1 MVMTIATNCSNTRSC
16 ISFWERFGDPPRIM
30 LRRTSSSPRATAP
43 PAMGRMIVLR
53 NEAIAVHNTAQDRP
67 PSPASGPAK
76 VPRSGFLSNNIRRL
90 AWHPP
95 SAFSAPA
102 RCNVRQRRYFYLV
115 VMDAFYA
122 FLADDGWAIASHIA
136 LSTLMALFP
145 FLIVL
150 ASLAGFFG
158 SKELA
163 DQAVGLLLQ
172 IWPKQVADSLSGEI
186 HDVLT
191 TSRGDILTIGAML
204 AVYFASNGVE
214 ALRVALNRAYSV
226 VEPRRWYWL
235 RLESIG
241 YTLVAAITALAMAFL
256 IVLGPLIIE
265 AARRNIPLI
274 VETTE
279 KLLSVSR
286 YGVTITALIIAL
298 SILHAWLPAGRRG
311 FLQILP
317 GIVFTFVASLVSGL
331 VFGQYLA
338 RFANNYVTMYAGL
351 ASVIIALVFL
361 YFIAAIFVYGGEL
374 NAAIIKSRLPH
385 GVSLQAAQSL
395 KPLDSQA

>member
-1 MVMTIATNCSNTRSC
+1 MR
-16 ISFWERFGDPPRIM
+16 
-30 LRRTSSSPRATAP
+30 
-43 PAMGRMIVLR
+43 
-53 NEAIAVHNTAQDRP
+53 Q
-67 PSPASGPAK
+67 
-76 VPRSGFLSNNIRRL
+76 IRYIF
-90 AWHPP
+90 H
-95 SAFSAPA
+95 
-102 RCNVRQRRYFYLV
+102 VGI
-115 VMDAFYA
+115 DAFYT

-150 ASLAGFFG
+150 TSLAGFFG

-163 DQAVGLLLQ
+163 DQAAGLLLQ
-172 IWPKQVADSLSGEI
+172 VWPRQVADSLSGEI

-191 TSRGDILTIGAML
+191 TTRGDVLTIGAVL

-226 VEPRRWYWL
+226 IEPRRWYWL

-241 YTLVAAITALAMAFL
+241 YTLLAAVTALAMAFL

-265 AARRNIPLI
+265 AVRRRIPMI
-274 VETTE
+274 VETNE
-279 KLLSVSR
+279 NSLNIAR
-286 YGVTITALIIAL
+286 YSITILALVIAL
-298 SILHAWLPAGRRG
+298 FVLHAWLPAGRRG

-317 GIVFTFVASLVSGL
+317 GIIFTLAASMMSGT

-361 YFIAAIFVYGGEL
+361 YFLAAIFVYGGEL

-395 KPLDSQA
+395 KSSERPA

>member
-1 MVMTIATNCSNTRSC
+1 MSQ
-16 ISFWERFGDPPRIM
+16 
-30 LRRTSSSPRATAP
+30 LRY
-43 PAMGRMIVLR
+43 VY
-53 NEAIAVHNTAQDRP
+53 
-67 PSPASGPAK
+67 
-76 VPRSGFLSNNIRRL
+76 
-90 AWHPP
+90 
-95 SAFSAPA
+95 
-102 RCNVRQRRYFYLV
+102 CV
-115 VMDAFYA
+115 VMDALYT

-150 ASLAGFFG
+150 TSLAGFFG

-163 DQAVGLLLQ
+163 DQAAGIMLQ
-172 IWPKQVADSLSGEI
+172 IMPKQVADSLTVEI

-191 TSRGDILTIGAML
+191 TTRGDALTIGVVL

-214 ALRVALNRAYSV
+214 SLRVALNRAYSV
-226 VEPRRWYWL
+226 IEPRRWYWL

-241 YTLVAAITALAMAFL
+241 YTLIAAFTALAMAFL
-256 IVLGPLIIE
+256 IVLGPLMLE
-265 AARRNIPLI
+265 AARRHIPLVI
-274 VETTE
+274 ESNE
-279 KLLSVSR
+279 KFLNLSR
-286 YGVTITALIIAL
+286 YAIAITALTIAL
-298 SILHAWLPAGRRG
+298 FLLHAWLPAGRRG

-317 GIVFTFVASLVSGL
+317 GIIFTVLASLVSGI

-395 KPLDSQA
+395 APLDSQA

>member
-1 MVMTIATNCSNTRSC
+1 MSQ
-16 ISFWERFGDPPRIM
+16 
-30 LRRTSSSPRATAP
+30 LRYVFQV
-43 PAMGRMIVLR
+43 GL
-53 NEAIAVHNTAQDRP
+53 
-67 PSPASGPAK
+67 
-76 VPRSGFLSNNIRRL
+76 
-90 AWHPP
+90 
-95 SAFSAPA
+95 
-102 RCNVRQRRYFYLV
+102 
-115 VMDAFYA
+115 DAFYT
-122 FLADDGWAIASHIA
+122 FLADDGYAIASHIA

-150 ASLAGFFG
+150 TSLAGFFG

-163 DQAVGLLLQ
+163 DQAAVLMLEV
-172 IWPKQVADSLSGEI
+172 WPKQVADTLAGQI
-186 HDVLT
+186 HNVLT
-191 TSRGDILTIGAML
+191 TTRGDALTIGAVL

-214 ALRVALNRAYSV
+214 SLRVALNRAYSV
-226 VEPRRWYWL
+226 VEQRRWYWL

-241 YTLVAAITALAMAFL
+241 YTLIAAVTALAMAFL
-256 IVLGPLIIE
+256 IVLGPLLLA
-265 AARRNIPLI
+265 AARHYIPLVI
-274 VETTE
+274 KSNENV
-279 KLLSVSR
+279 LDLAR
-286 YGVTITALIIAL
+286 YGIAITALTVAL
-298 SILHAWLPAGRRG
+298 FVLHAWLPAGRRS

-317 GIVFTFVASLVSGL
+317 GIVFTLVASLVSGM

-395 KPLDSQA
+395 KPADSQA

>member
-1 MVMTIATNCSNTRSC
+1 
-16 ISFWERFGDPPRIM
+16 
-30 LRRTSSSPRATAP
+30 
-43 PAMGRMIVLR
+43 
-53 NEAIAVHNTAQDRP
+53 
-67 PSPASGPAK
+67 
-76 VPRSGFLSNNIRRL
+76 
-90 AWHPP
+90 
-95 SAFSAPA
+95 
-102 RCNVRQRRYFYLV
+102 VRQVNYVYHI
-115 VMDAFYA
+115 VMDAFYT

-150 ASLAGFFG
+150 TSLAAFVG

-163 DQAVGLLLQ
+163 DQAVELLLQ
-172 IWPKQVADSLSGEI
+172 VWPQQVADSLSGEI

-191 TSRGDILTIGAML
+191 TTRGDLLTIGAVL

-226 VEPRRWYWL
+226 IEPRSWYWL

-241 YTLVAAITALAMAFL
+241 YTLVAAFTALAMAFL
-256 IVLGPLIIE
+256 IVLFPLGLE
-265 AARRNIPLI
+265 AARRHIPFF
-274 VETTE
+274 VETNEHFLNVT
-279 KLLSVSR
+279 R
-286 YGVTITALIIAL
+286 YSITVGALIIAL
-298 SILHAWLPAGRRG
+298 FILHAWLPAGRRG

-317 GIVFTFVASLVSGL
+317 GIIFTMAASLLSGI
-331 VFGQYLA
+331 VFGQYLT
-338 RFANNYVTMYAGL
+338 RFAGNYVTMYAGL

-374 NAAIIKSRLPH
+374 NAAIIKSRLPR

-395 KPLDSQA
+395 AHVD

>member
-1 MVMTIATNCSNTRSC
+1 
-16 ISFWERFGDPPRIM
+16 
-30 LRRTSSSPRATAP
+30 
-43 PAMGRMIVLR
+43 
-53 NEAIAVHNTAQDRP
+53 
-67 PSPASGPAK
+67 
-76 VPRSGFLSNNIRRL
+76 
-90 AWHPP
+90 
-95 SAFSAPA
+95 
-102 RCNVRQRRYFYLV
+102 VRQLRYVYLV
-115 VMDAFYA
+115 VMDAFYT

-172 IWPKQVADSLSGEI
+172 VWPKQVADSLSGEI

-191 TSRGDILTIGAML
+191 TSRGDILTIGAVL

-226 VEPRRWYWL
+226 IEPRRWYWL

-241 YTLVAAITALAMAFL
+241 YTLIAAVTALAMAFL
-256 IVLGPLIIE
+256 IVLGPLFIE
-265 AARRNIPLI
+265 AARRHIPLT
-274 VETTE
+274 VESNE
-279 KLLSVSR
+279 QLLNTVR
-286 YGVTITALIIAL
+286 YGITIMALIVAL
-298 SILHAWLPAGRRG
+298 LILHAWLPAGRRG

-317 GIVFTFVASLVSGL
+317 GIIFTLVASLVSGI

-395 KPLDSQA
+395 KPAETQA

>member
-1 MVMTIATNCSNTRSC
+1 VSAVRLIRYIFHVTI
-16 ISFWERFGDPPRIM
+16 
-30 LRRTSSSPRATAP
+30 
-43 PAMGRMIVLR
+43 
-53 NEAIAVHNTAQDRP
+53 
-67 PSPASGPAK
+67 
-76 VPRSGFLSNNIRRL
+76 
-90 AWHPP
+90 
-95 SAFSAPA
+95 
-102 RCNVRQRRYFYLV
+102 
-115 VMDAFYA
+115 DAFYT

-150 ASLAGFFG
+150 TSLAGFFG

-163 DQAVGLLLQ
+163 DQAAGLLLQ
-172 IWPKQVADSLSGEI
+172 VWPKQVADSLSGEI

-191 TSRGDILTIGAML
+191 TTRGDILTIGAVL

-214 ALRVALNRAYSV
+214 ALRVALNRAYAV
-226 VEPRRWYWL
+226 IEPRRWYWL

-241 YTLVAAITALAMAFL
+241 YTLVAAFTSLAMAFL
-256 IVLGPLIIE
+256 IVLGPLMLE
-265 AARRNIPLI
+265 AARRHIPIIVDTNQNLLNIA
-274 VETTE
+274 
-279 KLLSVSR
+279 R
-286 YGVTITALIIAL
+286 YSITILALVVAL
-298 SILHAWLPAGRRG
+298 FVLHAWLPAGRRS

-317 GIVFTFVASLVSGL
+317 GIIFTLLASMISGT

-395 KPLDSQA
+395 KPSETRA

>member
-1 MVMTIATNCSNTRSC
+1 
-16 ISFWERFGDPPRIM
+16 
-30 LRRTSSSPRATAP
+30 
-43 PAMGRMIVLR
+43 
-53 NEAIAVHNTAQDRP
+53 
-67 PSPASGPAK
+67 
-76 VPRSGFLSNNIRRL
+76 
-90 AWHPP
+90 
-95 SAFSAPA
+95 
-102 RCNVRQRRYFYLV
+102 VRQLRYVFQIG
-115 VMDAFYA
+115 MDAFYT

-150 ASLAGFFG
+150 TSLAGFFG

-163 DQAVGLLLQ
+163 DQAAGLLLQ
-172 IWPKQVADSLSGEI
+172 VWPKQVADSLAGQI
-186 HDVLT
+186 HDVMT
-191 TSRGDILTIGAML
+191 TSRGDILTIGAVL

-214 ALRVALNRAYSV
+214 ALRVALNRAYAMI
-226 VEPRRWYWL
+226 EPRRWYWL

-241 YTLVAAITALAMAFL
+241 YTLIAAFTSLAMAFL

-265 AARRNIPLI
+265 AVRRHIPLV
-274 VETTE
+274 VETNE
-279 KLLSVSR
+279 QFLNLSR
-286 YGVTITALIIAL
+286 YGITIAAMVAALF
-298 SILHAWLPAGRRG
+298 ILHAWLPAGRRSFG
-311 FLQILP
+311 QILP
-317 GIVFTFVASLVSGL
+317 GIIFTLVASLVSGV

-361 YFIAAIFVYGGEL
+361 YFIAAIFVFGGEL
-374 NAAIIKSRLPH
+374 NAAIIKSQLPR

>member
-1 MVMTIATNCSNTRSC
+1 MR
-16 ISFWERFGDPPRIM
+16 
-30 LRRTSSSPRATAP
+30 
-43 PAMGRMIVLR
+43 
-53 NEAIAVHNTAQDRP
+53 Q
-67 PSPASGPAK
+67 
-76 VPRSGFLSNNIRRL
+76 
-90 AWHPP
+90 
-95 SAFSAPA
+95 
-102 RCNVRQRRYFYLV
+102 VRYVYHV
-115 VMDAFYA
+115 VMDAFYT

-150 ASLAGFFG
+150 TSLAGFFG
-158 SKELA
+158 SKALA
-163 DQAVGLLLQ
+163 DQAVGLLLEV
-172 IWPKQVADSLSGEI
+172 WPQQVADSLSGEI

-191 TSRGDILTIGAML
+191 TTRGDILTIGAVL

-226 VEPRRWYWL
+226 IELRRWYWL

-241 YTLVAAITALAMAFL
+241 YTLVAAFTSLAMAFL
-256 IVLGPLIIE
+256 IVLFPLMLE
-265 AARRNIPLI
+265 AARRHIPFFVETNEHFLNVTRYTITISALI
-274 VETTE
+274 V
-279 KLLSVSR
+279 
-286 YGVTITALIIAL
+286 ALII
-298 SILHAWLPAGRRG
+298 LHTWLPAGRRG
-311 FLQILP
+311 LLQILP
-317 GIVFTFVASLVSGL
+317 GIIFTLAASLLSGI

-361 YFIAAIFVYGGEL
+361 YFIAAIFVFGGEL

-395 KPLDSQA
+395 AHADSQA

>member
-1 MVMTIATNCSNTRSC
+1 
-16 ISFWERFGDPPRIM
+16 
-30 LRRTSSSPRATAP
+30 
-43 PAMGRMIVLR
+43 
-53 NEAIAVHNTAQDRP
+53 
-67 PSPASGPAK
+67 
-76 VPRSGFLSNNIRRL
+76 
-90 AWHPP
+90 
-95 SAFSAPA
+95 
-102 RCNVRQRRYFYLV
+102 VRQLRYVYLV
-115 VMDAFYA
+115 VMDAFYT

-150 ASLAGFFG
+150 TSLAGFFG
-158 SKELA
+158 SKQLA
-163 DQAVGLLLQ
+163 DQAAALMLET
-172 IWPKQVADSLSGEI
+172 WPQQVADSLSGEI

-191 TSRGDILTIGAML
+191 TTRGDALTIGLVL

-214 ALRVALNRAYSV
+214 SLRVALNRAYAV

-241 YTLVAAITALAMAFL
+241 YTLIAAFTALAMAFM
-256 IVLGPLIIE
+256 IVLGPLILE
-265 AARRNIPLI
+265 AARRQIPLI
-274 VETTE
+274 VETNQSFLTFA
-279 KLLSVSR
+279 R
-286 YGVTITALIIAL
+286 YGITISAMVIAL
-298 SILHAWLPAGRRG
+298 FVLHAWLPAGRRS
-311 FLQILP
+311 FMQILP
-317 GIVFTFVASLVSGL
+317 GIVFTLVASLVSGI

-395 KPLDSQA
+395 APADSQA

>member
-1 MVMTIATNCSNTRSC
+1 
-16 ISFWERFGDPPRIM
+16 
-30 LRRTSSSPRATAP
+30 
-43 PAMGRMIVLR
+43 
-53 NEAIAVHNTAQDRP
+53 
-67 PSPASGPAK
+67 
-76 VPRSGFLSNNIRRL
+76 
-90 AWHPP
+90 
-95 SAFSAPA
+95 
-102 RCNVRQRRYFYLV
+102 VRQISYVYHI
-115 VMDAFYA
+115 VMDAFYE

-150 ASLAGFFG
+150 TSLAAFFG

-163 DQAVGLLLQ
+163 DQAAGLMLQ
-172 IWPKQVADSLSGEI
+172 VWPKQVADSISGEV

-191 TSRGDILTIGAML
+191 TTRGDILTVGAVL

-214 ALRVALNRAYSV
+214 ALRVALNRAYTV
-226 VEPRRWYWL
+226 AETRRWYWL
-235 RLESIG
+235 RLESIA
-241 YTLVAAITALAMAFL
+241 YTLVAAFTALAMAFL

-265 AARRNIPLI
+265 AARRHIPFF
-274 VETTE
+274 VESNE
-279 KLLSVSR
+279 RILNLAR
-286 YGVTITALIIAL
+286 YGITISALTIAL
-298 SILHAWLPAGRRG
+298 FILHAWLPCGRRS

-317 GIVFTFVASLVSGL
+317 GIIFTIVASLISGV

-395 KPLDSQA
+395 EPLDSQA

>member
-1 MVMTIATNCSNTRSC
+1 VRS
-16 ISFWERFGDPPRIM
+16 IRFVYVI
-30 LRRTSSSPRATAP
+30 
-43 PAMGRMIVLR
+43 
-53 NEAIAVHNTAQDRP
+53 
-67 PSPASGPAK
+67 
-76 VPRSGFLSNNIRRL
+76 
-90 AWHPP
+90 
-95 SAFSAPA
+95 
-102 RCNVRQRRYFYLV
+102 
-115 VMDAFYA
+115 VMDAFYT

-136 LSTLMALFP
+136 LSTLMAMFP

-150 ASLAGFFG
+150 TSLAAFFG

-163 DQAVGLLLQ
+163 DQAAQLLLQ
-172 IWPKQVADSLSGEI
+172 TWPKQVADSLTGEI

-191 TSRGDILTIGAML
+191 TTRGGVLTIGAVL

-214 ALRVALNRAYSV
+214 ALRVALNRAYAV
-226 VEPRRWYWL
+226 TEPRRWYWL

-241 YTLVAAITALAMAFL
+241 YTLIAAVTSLAMAFL

-265 AARRNIPLI
+265 AVRRHIPVVI
-274 VETTE
+274 ETNE
-279 KLLSVSR
+279 KLLNVAR
-286 YGVTITALIIAL
+286 YGITIAALIVALII
-298 SILHAWLPAGRRG
+298 LHTWLPAGRRR

-317 GIVFTFVASLVSGL
+317 GIVFTFVASIVSGT

-351 ASVIIALVFL
+351 ASVVIALVFL

-374 NAAIIKSRLPH
+374 NATIIKSRLPH

-395 KPLDSQA
+395 RPLD

>member
-1 MVMTIATNCSNTRSC
+1 M
-16 ISFWERFGDPPRIM
+16 
-30 LRRTSSSPRATAP
+30 
-43 PAMGRMIVLR
+43 
-53 NEAIAVHNTAQDRP
+53 
-67 PSPASGPAK
+67 
-76 VPRSGFLSNNIRRL
+76 
-90 AWHPP
+90 
-95 SAFSAPA
+95 
-102 RCNVRQRRYFYLV
+102 RQVSYLYHV
-115 VMDAFYA
+115 VEDAFYT

-150 ASLAGFFG
+150 TSLAAFVG

-172 IWPKQVADSLSGEI
+172 IWPQQVADSLSGEI

-191 TSRGDILTIGAML
+191 TTRGDLLTIGAVL

-226 VEPRRWYWL
+226 IEPRRWYWL

-241 YTLVAAITALAMAFL
+241 YTLVAAFTSLAMAFL
-256 IVLGPLIIE
+256 IVLFPLGLE
-265 AARRNIPLI
+265 AARRHIPFF
-274 VETTE
+274 VETNEHFLNVT
-279 KLLSVSR
+279 R
-286 YGVTITALIIAL
+286 YSITIGALIIAL
-298 SILHAWLPAGRRG
+298 FILHAWLPAGRRG

-317 GIVFTFVASLVSGL
+317 GIIFTMAASLLSGI
-331 VFGQYLA
+331 VFGQYLT
-338 RFANNYVTMYAGL
+338 RFAGNYVTMYAGL

-374 NAAIIKSRLPH
+374 NAAIIKSRLPR

-395 KPLDSQA
+395 APAETQA

>member
-1 MVMTIATNCSNTRSC
+1 MRQIRYIFDVC
-16 ISFWERFGDPPRIM
+16 I
-30 LRRTSSSPRATAP
+30 
-43 PAMGRMIVLR
+43 
-53 NEAIAVHNTAQDRP
+53 
-67 PSPASGPAK
+67 
-76 VPRSGFLSNNIRRL
+76 
-90 AWHPP
+90 
-95 SAFSAPA
+95 
-102 RCNVRQRRYFYLV
+102 
-115 VMDAFYA
+115 DAFYT

-150 ASLAGFFG
+150 TSLAGFFG

-163 DQAVGLLLQ
+163 DQAAGLMLQ
-172 IWPKQVADSLSGEI
+172 VWPKQVADTLSGQI

-191 TSRGDILTIGAML
+191 TTRGDILTVGAVL

-214 ALRVALNRAYSV
+214 ALRIALNRAYSV
-226 VEPRRWYWL
+226 IETRRWYWL

-241 YTLVAAITALAMAFL
+241 YTLIAAFTSLAMAFL
-256 IVLGPLIIE
+256 IVLGPLILE
-265 AARRNIPLI
+265 AARRHIPLI
-274 VETTE
+274 VESNE
-279 KLLSVSR
+279 QLLTFAR
-286 YGVTITALIIAL
+286 YGVTVTALIVAL
-298 SILHAWLPAGRRG
+298 FILHAWVPAGRRS

-317 GIVFTFVASLVSGL
+317 GIIFTMAASLVSGI

-395 KPLDSQA
+395 KPSETRA

>member
-1 MVMTIATNCSNTRSC
+1 
-16 ISFWERFGDPPRIM
+16 
-30 LRRTSSSPRATAP
+30 
-43 PAMGRMIVLR
+43 
-53 NEAIAVHNTAQDRP
+53 
-67 PSPASGPAK
+67 
-76 VPRSGFLSNNIRRL
+76 
-90 AWHPP
+90 
-95 SAFSAPA
+95 
-102 RCNVRQRRYFYLV
+102 VRQLRYVFHV
-115 VMDAFYA
+115 FWDAFYT

-136 LSTLMALFP
+136 LSTLMAMFP

-150 ASLAGFFG
+150 TSLAAFLFG

-163 DQAVGLLLQ
+163 DEAVGLVLQ
-172 IWPKQVADSLSGEI
+172 TWPHQVADALSGEI

-191 TSRGDILTIGAML
+191 TTRGDVLTVGAVL

-214 ALRVALNRAYSV
+214 AFRVGLNRAYAV

-241 YTLVAAITALAMAFL
+241 YTLVAAFTALAMGFL

-265 AARRNIPLI
+265 ATRRHIPLI
-274 VETTE
+274 VESNE
-279 KLLSVSR
+279 QLLNLLR
-286 YGVTITALIIAL
+286 YGITISALVIAL
-298 SILHAWLPAGRRG
+298 FILHAWLPAGRRG

-317 GIVFTFVASLVSGL
+317 GIVFTLVASLVSGIG
-331 VFGQYLA
+331 FGQYLA

-395 KPLDSQA
+395 KPAEKQA

>member
-1 MVMTIATNCSNTRSC
+1 
-16 ISFWERFGDPPRIM
+16 
-30 LRRTSSSPRATAP
+30 
-43 PAMGRMIVLR
+43 
-53 NEAIAVHNTAQDRP
+53 
-67 PSPASGPAK
+67 
-76 VPRSGFLSNNIRRL
+76 
-90 AWHPP
+90 
-95 SAFSAPA
+95 
-102 RCNVRQRRYFYLV
+102 VRQIRYIFHV
-115 VMDAFYA
+115 GIDAFYT

-150 ASLAGFFG
+150 TSLAGFFG

-163 DQAVGLLLQ
+163 DQAASLLLQ
-172 IWPKQVADSLSGEI
+172 VWPRQVADSLSGEI

-191 TSRGDILTIGAML
+191 TTRGDILTIGAVL

-214 ALRVALNRAYSV
+214 ALRVALNRAYAV
-226 VEPRRWYWL
+226 IEPRRWYWL

-241 YTLVAAITALAMAFL
+241 YTLVAAFTSLAMAFL
-256 IVLGPLIIE
+256 IVLGPLMIE
-265 AARRNIPLI
+265 GARRHIPII
-274 VETTE
+274 VETNE
-279 KLLSVSR
+279 NLLGIAR
-286 YGVTITALIIAL
+286 YSVTILALVVAL
-298 SILHAWLPAGRRG
+298 FVLHAWLPSGRRS
-311 FLQILP
+311 FSQILP
-317 GIVFTFVASLVSGL
+317 GIVFTLLASLISGT

-361 YFIAAIFVYGGEL
+361 YFLAAIFVFGGEL

-395 KPLDSQA
+395 KPSGTQA

>member
-1 MVMTIATNCSNTRSC
+1 MRQ
-16 ISFWERFGDPPRIM
+16 
-30 LRRTSSSPRATAP
+30 LRY
-43 PAMGRMIVLR
+43 V
-53 NEAIAVHNTAQDRP
+53 
-67 PSPASGPAK
+67 
-76 VPRSGFLSNNIRRL
+76 
-90 AWHPP
+90 
-95 SAFSAPA
+95 
-102 RCNVRQRRYFYLV
+102 YLV
-115 VMDAFYA
+115 VMDAFYT

-172 IWPKQVADSLSGEI
+172 VWPKQVADSLSGEI

-191 TSRGDILTIGAML
+191 TSRGDILTIGAVL

-226 VEPRRWYWL
+226 IEPRRWYWL

-241 YTLVAAITALAMAFL
+241 YTLIAAVTALAMAFL
-256 IVLGPLIIE
+256 IVLGPLFIE
-265 AARRNIPLI
+265 AARQHIPLI
-274 VETTE
+274 VESNE
-279 KLLSVSR
+279 QLLNTVR
-286 YGVTITALIIAL
+286 YGITIMALIVAL
-298 SILHAWLPAGRRG
+298 LILHAWLPAGRRG

-317 GIVFTFVASLVSGL
+317 GIIFTLVASLVSGI

>member
-1 MVMTIATNCSNTRSC
+1 
-16 ISFWERFGDPPRIM
+16 
-30 LRRTSSSPRATAP
+30 
-43 PAMGRMIVLR
+43 MGQV
-53 NEAIAVHNTAQDRP
+53 Q
-67 PSPASGPAK
+67 
-76 VPRSGFLSNNIRRL
+76 RSGVWRDYIGSWRAASL
-90 AWHPP
+90 AGSGWEVKQ
-95 SAFSAPA
+95 
-102 RCNVRQRRYFYLV
+102 VRYVYHV
-115 VMDAFYA
+115 VMDAFYT

-150 ASLAGFFG
+150 TSLAGFFG

-163 DQAVGLLLQ
+163 DQAADLMLQ
-172 IWPKQVADSLSGEI
+172 VWPRQVANTLSGQI

-191 TSRGDILTIGAML
+191 TTRGDILTIGAVL

-226 VEPRRWYWL
+226 VEMRRWYWL

-241 YTLVAAITALAMAFL
+241 YTLVAAFTALAMSFL
-256 IVLGPLIIE
+256 IVLGPLILE
-265 AARRNIPLI
+265 AARRYIPLI
-274 VETTE
+274 VETNE
-279 KLLSVSR
+279 HVLNLAR
-286 YGVTITALIIAL
+286 YGIAISALVVAL
-298 SILHAWLPAGRRG
+298 FILHAWLPAGRRG

-317 GIVFTFVASLVSGL
+317 GIVFTFVASLVSGV

-361 YFIAAIFVYGGEL
+361 YFIAAIFVFGGEL
-374 NAAIIKSRLPH
+374 NAAIIKSRLPR

-395 KPLDSQA
+395 KPAETQA

>member
-1 MVMTIATNCSNTRSC
+1 
-16 ISFWERFGDPPRIM
+16 
-30 LRRTSSSPRATAP
+30 
-43 PAMGRMIVLR
+43 
-53 NEAIAVHNTAQDRP
+53 
-67 PSPASGPAK
+67 
-76 VPRSGFLSNNIRRL
+76 
-90 AWHPP
+90 
-95 SAFSAPA
+95 
-102 RCNVRQRRYFYLV
+102 VRQIRYIFDV
-115 VMDAFYA
+115 CMDAFYT

-150 ASLAGFFG
+150 TSLAGFFG

-163 DQAVGLLLQ
+163 DQAADLMLQ
-172 IWPKQVADSLSGEI
+172 VWPKQVANTLSGQI

-191 TSRGDILTIGAML
+191 TTRGDILTIGAVL

-214 ALRVALNRAYSV
+214 ALRIALNRAYSV
-226 VEPRRWYWL
+226 VETRRWYWL

-241 YTLVAAITALAMAFL
+241 YTLIAAFTSLAMSFL

-265 AARRNIPLI
+265 AARRHIPLI
-274 VETTE
+274 VESNE
-279 KLLSVSR
+279 QLLNFAR
-286 YGVTITALIIAL
+286 YAVTITALIVAL
-298 SILHAWLPAGRRG
+298 FILHAWVPAGRRR

-317 GIVFTFVASLVSGL
+317 GIIFTMVASLLSGI

-338 RFANNYVTMYAGL
+338 RFANNYVSMYAGL

-395 KPLDSQA
+395 KPSETRA